1 MPVLYRTEHGVVRHP
16 ADWEWVGYHE
26 IMGSRR
32 RYRVVDMDRLCWRL
46 RSASLDEV
54 RKNLAASLAERIA
67 RADVKR
73 EPCWTESLAVGS
85 RGFVEKIQPMILSRR
100 ETEVV
105 AGADNVWTLQE
116 AAMPYGQETSLKN
129 TSKAA
134 N

>member
-1 MPVLYRTEHGVVRHP
+1 
-16 ADWEWVGYHE
+16 
-26 IMGSRR
+26 
-32 RYRVVDMDRLCWRL
+32 
-46 RSASLDEV
+46 
-54 RKNLAASLAERIA
+54 
-67 RADVKR
+67 
-73 EPCWTESLAVGS
+73 VGS